1 MGIFNLQT
9 WVGIG
14 IVLGVILS
22 AITLATLVGKP
33 LRRLSRQNDEFRED
47 WYGEPARPGRDAIP
61 GVPERLS
68 RIETEL
74 SSSGSVRESIVRI
87 ETRLE
92 EHIRSH
98 PDPALKNGPGN
109 A

>member
-1 MGIFNLQT
+1 MELTDLQT

-14 IVLGVILS
+14 IVLGVIIS
-22 AITLATLVGKP
+22 AITLATLIGKP

-47 WYGEPARPGRDAIP
+47 WYGEPARPGRAAIP
-61 GVPERLS
+61 GVPERLA

-74 SSSGSVRESIVRI
+74 SASGSIQASIVRL
-87 ETRLE
+87 ETRLD

-98 PDPALKNGPGN
+98 PDMKLEDRPGHQ
-109 A
+109 

>member
-1 MGIFNLQT
+1 MWNLQI
-9 WVGIG
+9 WIGIG
-14 IVLGVILS
+14 VVGGAIIS
-22 AITLATLVGKP
+22 IITLATLVGKP

-74 SSSGSVRESIVRI
+74 SASGSVRESIVRI
-87 ETRLE
+87 ETRLD

-98 PDPALKNGPGN
+98 PDPKSEDRPGIH
-109 A
+109 